1 MTSLAW
7 SSGIWMPEL
16 SPAAQTLLRAGYGL
30 LLLGFLLMTLPHGRR
45 FFMSER
51 WGGYAQSSAG
61 VDAVQN
67 PLVYPLLMAS
77 WLLVAGL
84 MVIGRGGWGPALWNL
99 LLCRYFFVRMRWR
112 GVARGMGAPGFM
124 TYWLAAAVFLL
135 EFTSRVAPE
144 RRSLALLVLQVDFA
158 LIMLSAGVYKLS
170 AGYLRNFGMEFGLAN
185 PQWGYWWRR
194 YAAMPPGHWIVWT
207 LNQLA
212 WTTEVVAALL
222 MLVPA
227 TRFIGALLI
236 VGSFA
241 FIATHI
247 RLGFLC
253 EMVMLGGL
261 LFFHPGSGGD
271 RVAAWVVQAFGGS
284 LAGPVAQPW
293 PLVDVALSV
302 VLWGYLILLPL
313 AHAGLFYNFYAR
325 GSLPGPL
332 QRALDA
338 YTNFFGIIIWRV
350 FSVDVV
356 NFFIR
361 IHSAPSPGGPRSVIS
376 RYGWG
381 GGLRY
386 GHVCESVTVTSLFTT
401 LKYYPSNATLFR
413 DRLLCY
419 ARTVPCP
426 SGGVLVFEY
435 VSIRKAERRFD
446 VVTVAEYVVD
456 PRAGSVEERILDGT
470 VSVRAAHAVSPVHE
484 GLRPGSYAP
493 LGER

>member
-1 MTSLAW
+1 VTLAW
-7 SSGIWMPEL
+7 SSGALMPEL
-16 SPAAQTLLRAGYGL
+16 DPAAQTLLRAGYGL
-30 LLLGFLLMTLPHGRR
+30 LLLAFLLMTLPHGRR
-45 FFMSER
+45 FFQSER
-51 WGGYAQSSAG
+51 WGGYAQSSPM

-67 PLVYPLLMAS
+67 PVVYPLLMTS
-77 WLLVAGL
+77 WLLAGAL
-84 MVIGRGGWGPALWNL
+84 LVRGWGGWLPALWNL
-99 LLCRYFFVRMRWR
+99 LLCRYFFVGMRWR

-124 TYWLAAAVFLL
+124 TYWLGAAVFLL
-135 EFTSRVAPE
+135 QLTARAAPSAH
-144 RRSLALLVLQVDFA
+144 RLALLVLQVDFA
-158 LIMLSAGVYKLS
+158 FIMLSAGIYKLS
-170 AGYLRNFGMEFGLAN
+170 AGYPRNFGMEFGLAN

-194 YAAMPPGHWIVWT
+194 YAATPPGHWIVWT

-212 WTTEVVAALL
+212 WTTEVVAAVL

-227 TRFIGALLI
+227 TRFVGALLI
-236 VGSFA
+236 VVSFA

-253 EMVMLGGL
+253 EMVILAGV
-261 LFFHPGSGGD
+261 LFFHPGSLGD
-271 RVAAWVVQAFGGS
+271 RLAARVVEAFGGS
-284 LAGPVAQPW
+284 LAAPVAEPW
-293 PLVDVALSV
+293 PLLGLALTV
-302 VLWGYLILLPL
+302 GLWGYLALLPL

-325 GSLPGPL
+325 GRLPGPL
-332 QRALDA
+332 QRALEA

-361 IHSAPSPGGPRSVIS
+361 IHREPARGGARTLVS

-401 LKYYPSNATLFR
+401 LKYYPSNADLFR
-413 DRLLCY
+413 DRLLRY

-426 SGGVLVFEY
+426 AGDVLVFEY
-435 VSIRKAERRFD
+435 VSLRKAERRFESF
-446 VVTVAEYVVD
+446 TAAEYIVD
-456 PRAGSVEERILDGT
+456 LRAGTMEERVLDGT

-484 GLRPGSYAP
+484 GLQPGTYVP
-493 LGER
+493 LER

>member
-1 MTSLAW
+1 
-7 SSGIWMPEL
+7 MPEL

-51 WGGYAQSSAG
+51 WGGYTESSTW

-67 PLVYPLLMAS
+67 PVAYPLLMAS
-77 WLLVAGL
+77 WLLAAGL
-84 MVIGRGGWGPALWNL
+84 LVVGWGGWAPALWNL
-99 LLCRYFFVRMRWR
+99 LLCRYFFVRLRWR

-124 TYWLAAAVFLL
+124 TYWLGAAVFLL
-135 EFTSRVAPE
+135 ELTARVAPE
-144 RRSLALLVLQVDFA
+144 RRGLAVLVLQVDFA
-158 LIMLSAGVYKLS
+158 LIMLSAGLYKLS

-194 YAAMPPGHWIVWT
+194 YAAMPPGHWVVWT

-222 MLVPA
+222 MLVPT
-227 TRFIGALLI
+227 TRFVGALLI

-241 FIATHI
+241 FIATQI
-247 RLGFLC
+247 RLGVLC

-261 LFFHPGSGGD
+261 LFVHPGSWGD
-271 RVAAWVVQAFGGS
+271 RLAVWVVQVLGGS
-284 LAGPVAQPW
+284 LAAPGAERW
-293 PLVDVALSV
+293 PLVGAV
-302 VLWGYLILLPL
+302 VGAALWGYLILLPV
-313 AHAGLFYNFYAR
+313 AHAGLFYNFYGR
-325 GSLPGPL
+325 RSLPRL
-332 QRALDA
+332 VQRALEG

-361 IHSAPSPGGPRSVIS
+361 IHSEPSEGGSRRLIS
-376 RYGWG
+376 RHGWG

-386 GHVCESVTVTSLFTT
+386 GHVCESVAVTSLFTT

-413 DRLLCY
+413 DRLLRY

-426 SGGVLVFEY
+426 PGSVLVFEY
-435 VSIRKAERRFD
+435 VSIRKGERRFE
-446 VVTVAEYVVD
+446 VVPVAEYVVD
-456 PRAGSVEERILDGT
+456 ARAGSVAERVLDGT

-484 GLRPGSYAP
+484 GLRPGTYAP
-493 LGER
+493 LEN

>member
-1 MTSLAW
+1 MTAIW
-7 SSGIWMPEL
+7 SGGLWMPEI
-16 SPAAQTLLRAGYGL
+16 SPSAQILLRAGYGVV
-30 LLLGFLLMTLPHGRR
+30 LLGFLLMTLPHGRR

-51 WGGYAQSSAG
+51 WGGYTQSSAL

-67 PLVYPLLMAS
+67 PVVYPLLMAS
-77 WLLVAGL
+77 WLLAAALVVVGW
-84 MVIGRGGWGPALWNL
+84 GGWWPALWNL
-99 LLCRYFFVRMRWR
+99 LLCRYFFVRLRWR

-124 TYWLAAAVFLL
+124 TYWVGAAVFLL
-135 EFTSRVAPE
+135 EFTARAAPE

-158 LIMLSAGVYKLS
+158 LIMLSAGLYKLS
-170 AGYLRNFGMEFGLAN
+170 AGYPRNFGMEFGLAN

-194 YAAMPPGHWIVWT
+194 YAAISPGHWIVWT

-227 TRFIGALLI
+227 TRFLGALLI
-236 VGSFA
+236 IGSFA

-253 EMVMLGGL
+253 EMVMLGGV
-261 LFFHPGSGGD
+261 LFFHPGSWGD
-271 RVAAWVVQAFGGS
+271 RVAVWIVQAFGGS
-284 LAGPVAQPW
+284 LVAPAAAPW
-293 PLVDVALSV
+293 PLAGAVLGVA
-302 VLWGYLILLPL
+302 LWGYLVLLPL
-313 AHAGLFYNFYAR
+313 AHGGLFYIFYAR
-325 GSLPGPL
+325 GTLPGPL

-361 IHSAPSPGGPRSVIS
+361 IHAQPGAGGPRTVIS
-376 RYGWG
+376 RYGWT
-381 GGLRY
+381 GGLRF

-401 LKYYPSNATLFR
+401 LKYYPSNGHLFR
-413 DRLLCY
+413 DRLLRY

-426 SGGVLVFEY
+426 EGSVLIFEY
-435 VSIRKAERRFD
+435 LSIRKAERRFD
-446 VVTVAEYVVD
+446 MVPVAEYVVD
-456 PRAGSVEERILDGT
+456 ARAGSVEERILDAT

-484 GLRPGSYAP
+484 GLRPGTYAP
-493 LGER
+493 LEN